1 VPGPED
7 ALDGP
12 LPARKFYRLNLSQ
25 YGEDVERVA
34 QAMLWAGACS
44 AVGWVLGFLFGIPRT
59 LSGQPDQPARQAT
72 AGVQEASESGAP
84 AKGGVSITSQPSAVN
99 TNLEQVSEWLTKFLV
114 GVSLVELSKVKAAL
128 TSAAVTIAAGFGGAY
143 WESFTLALMIYFS
156 VTGFLG
162 SYLLTRLFLQKLLT
176 NPE

>member
-1 VPGPED
+1 MGSELCILCAMAEAPVAQPTPGPTIVTAQVNTRRSKEVPGPQD

-72 AGVQEASESGAP
+72 AGV
-84 AKGGVSITSQPSAVN
+84 
-99 TNLEQVSEWLTKFLV
+99 
-114 GVSLVELSKVKAAL
+114 
-128 TSAAVTIAAGFGGAY
+128 
-143 WESFTLALMIYFS
+143 
-156 VTGFLG
+156 
-162 SYLLTRLFLQKLLT
+162 
-176 NPE
+176 